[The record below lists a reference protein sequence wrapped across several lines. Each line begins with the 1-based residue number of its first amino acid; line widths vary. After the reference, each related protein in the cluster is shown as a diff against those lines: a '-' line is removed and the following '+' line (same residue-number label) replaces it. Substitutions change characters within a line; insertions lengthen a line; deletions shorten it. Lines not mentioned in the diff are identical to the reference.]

1 MNTIRLHELLGLRD
15 LPSSGLAWND
25 LLLERLEQKAL
36 RVLARHLGVTTT
48 DLTDLVLDAPLE
60 EGARLPRH
68 ASDFMYRIARALRQ
82 LETAKGGDVEAAA
95 LWLRSVQPELKG
107 RIPILL
113 LQTSVGTEYVM
124 TAIGRMKPPV
134 VLADE
139 NVDSGVA
146 DPEAGD
152 GEQPDTPDER
162 DTPAS

>member
-15 LPSSGLAWND
+15 LPSSGLAWHD
-25 LLLERLEQKAL
+25 LLLERLEQQAL
-36 RVLARHLGVTTT
+36 RVLAHHLGVSTQ

-60 EGARLPRH
+60 EGARLSRH
-68 ASDFMYRIARALRQ
+68 ASDFLYRIARALRQ
-82 LETAKGGDVEAAA
+82 LETAKGGDVDAAA
-95 LWLRSVQPELKG
+95 RWLRAARPELKG

-139 NVDSGVA
+139 TIDSGAVELEPGA
-146 DPEAGD
+146 A
-152 GEQPDTPDER
+152 EQPDMPDER
-162 DTPAS
+162 